1 MSQHR
6 ALKQIVGLLCWLAI
20 TAIAAAVGALAS
32 VDAAS
37 FYGDLARPA
46 WAPPASWFGPVWSV
60 LYVLMALAAWLVW
73 RVPIGTRTQVPLML
87 FLVQLAANALW
98 SWLFFGWRLGS
109 LAFIDIVIL
118 LALIAATL
126 FSFWRVRP
134 LAGGLLIPYI
144 CWVSFAVALNWSV
157 WQSNPAALS

>member
-1 MSQHR
+1 
-6 ALKQIVGLLCWLAI
+6 
-20 TAIAAAVGALAS
+20 
-32 VDAAS
+32 
-37 FYGDLARPA
+37 
-46 WAPPASWFGPVWSV
+46 
-60 LYVLMALAAWLVW
+60 MALAAWLVW